1 MKMAA
6 LLKNA
11 GAAST
16 NEIIFWSDVD
26 QIAFVSND
34 AKLPL
39 ICASFLIQQAGRVRS
54 AKQSLP
60 DVRTSQFFYFSILY
74 KCYTKTLAG
83 QGEGLYNLP
92 EVLAYSIENLGT
104 CIELGPG
111 LPEAIISP
119 CLFLRSIL
127 GRGTE
132 QVKAKAKGQTV
143 FLLARCIKQLTVYT
157 LVTNKQTHIKY

>member
-54 AKQSLP
+54 DKQSLP
-60 DVRTSQFFYFSILY
+60 DVRTSYSSSIL
-74 KCYTKTLAG
+74 
-83 QGEGLYNLP
+83 
-92 EVLAYSIENLGT
+92 AYCTQFIQ
-104 CIELGPG
+104 
-111 LPEAIISP
+111 
-119 CLFLRSIL
+119 RHWR
-127 GRGTE
+127 GRGRGCTTCL
-132 QVKAKAKGQTV
+132 QCWLIV
-143 FLLARCIKQLTVYT
+143 
-157 LVTNKQTHIKY
+157 